1 MPVLHITPH
10 TAPRLLLH
18 NSMQSVALWGAALQA
33 PHQQRLQLCWR
44 CSKPVGWAE
53 SLLPLFGPQAQPR
66 RWRRR
71 AECQLQVTAVCLPLQ
86 QGGVPASDVGTGN
99 GQQKRWDVVALG
111 NLVFVHPQQRNSSV
125 CKPHL
130 AQHGAVYQQS

>member
-1 MPVLHITPH
+1 MPVLRISH
-10 TAPRLLLH
+10 TAPRPVLH
-18 NSMQSVALWGAALQA
+18 SSLQSAAMWGASRQA

-53 SLLPLFGPQAQPR
+53 ALPPLFRPQAQPR

-71 AECQLQVTAVCLPLQ
+71 AACQLQVTAVCLPVQ
-86 QGGVPASDVGTGN
+86 QAGLPASSVGTGE

-111 NLVFVHPQQRNSSV
+111 NLTRAATVVGQ
-125 CKPHL
+125 
-130 AQHGAVYQQS
+130 YQLLRHTLTPR